1 MFYWFT
7 RISVFFPT
15 TLPVTVLQQ
24 IPSSTGMV
32 LSYIKG
38 AYLTWRTA
46 AWTTVI
52 YVVVPLLLISIWI
65 PESPVWLVARG
76 RVDEAENSL
85 KWLSGDKVKQSTRFL
100 NSRAD
105 SVSVSCA

>member
-1 MFYWFT
+1 M
-7 RISVFFPT
+7 
-15 TLPVTVLQQ
+15 
-24 IPSSTGMV
+24 M

-52 YVVVPLLLISIWI
+52 YVVIPLLLISIWI

-76 RVDEAENSL
+76 RVDEAEKSL
-85 KWLSGDKVKQSTRFL
+85 KWLAGDKVTPSMPL
-100 NSRAD
+100 SNSRAD
-105 SVSVSCA
+105 SLSCFLYINAGGKKRRGLSSGLLERR

>member
-1 MFYWFT
+1 
-7 RISVFFPT
+7 
-15 TLPVTVLQQ
+15 
-24 IPSSTGMV
+24 MV

-85 KWLSGDKVKQSTRFL
+85 KWLAGDKVTQSMRFS

-105 SVSVSCA
+105 SMSVSCT

>member
-1 MFYWFT
+1 M
-7 RISVFFPT
+7 
-15 TLPVTVLQQ
+15 
-24 IPSSTGMV
+24 M

-52 YVVVPLLLISIWI
+52 YVVIPLLLISIWI

-76 RVDEAENSL
+76 RVDEAEKSL
-85 KWLSGDKVKQSTRFL
+85 KWLAGDKVTPSMPLSSSTLDSKSCFL
-100 NSRAD
+100 YINTGEKKHIGQVAL
-105 SVSVSCA
+105 

>member
-1 MFYWFT
+1 
-7 RISVFFPT
+7 
-15 TLPVTVLQQ
+15 
-24 IPSSTGMV
+24 MV

-85 KWLSGDKVKQSTRFL
+85 KWLAGDKVTQSMRFS

-105 SVSVSCA
+105 LMSVSCI

>member
-1 MFYWFT
+1 M
-7 RISVFFPT
+7 
-15 TLPVTVLQQ
+15 L
-24 IPSSTGMV
+24 

-52 YVVVPLLLISIWI
+52 YVAIPLILISIWI

-76 RVDEAENSL
+76 RVDEAEKSL
-85 KWLSGDKVKQSTRFL
+85 KWLAGEKVTPSMPL
-100 NSRAD
+100 SSSRID
-105 SVSVSCA
+105 SVPCFLYINTGRKKHRGLLGGLLERR